1 MGALVAAEPMYS
13 NVKSSVM
20 NLNKMNYDKQV
31 GMNREKGISV
41 VQFYN
46 SIEDKSKAS
55 KGQFEKFSM
64 EHKQMFRVGAIDCHD
79 TAALC
84 KKLDVDTTILP
95 YFRVLPPTPIPA

>member
-1 MGALVAAEPMYS
+1 MKSFFTAALVGVMTANADPMYS
-13 NVKSSVM
+13 SVKSSVM

-46 SIEDKSKAS
+46 SLEDNSKKS

-64 EHKQMFRVGAIDCHD
+64 EHK
-79 TAALC
+79 
-84 KKLDVDTTILP
+84 
-95 YFRVLPPTPIPA
+95 